1 MACAAIIKKARNY
14 MGGPLT
20 EHLLKRLFRLG
31 RGKSRLEL
39 VVYGAEV
46 LPIPLYPSFG
56 TAIDGVDGIRGD
68 E

>member
-1 MACAAIIKKARNY
+1 

-56 TAIDGVDGIRGD
+56 TAIDSVDGIRGD